1 MIQIENYNASMKVKK
16 VKTNLLFIKERDFC
30 NIKQTYLSFMT
41 KPLKPI
47 LYAVTWEQASDTL
60 QISTSINGP
69 TIGHEYNTVQK

>member
-47 LYAVTWEQASDTL
+47 LYAVNMGTGQ
-60 QISTSINGP
+60 
-69 TIGHEYNTVQK
+69 